1 MAGQALAWNLVSG
14 VNDPPRASERAVWV
28 DGVPAEAP
36 PVTFSQDLTRIDS
49 QDGCELRFSAEAE
62 RSRRENLLIVRSDY
76 RAPFGTFSGT
86 LPGGIALAE
95 GYGVLEHHRAR
106 W

>member
-1 MAGQALAWNLVSG
+1 M
-14 VNDPPRASERAVWV
+14 
-28 DGVPAEAP
+28 PAEAP
-36 PVTFSQDLTRIDS
+36 PVSFSSDLARIDA
-49 QDGCELRFSAEAE
+49 QDGSQLQFIAEAE

-86 LPGGIALAE
+86 LPGGIELAQ
-95 GYGVLEHHRAR
+95 GFGVVEHHRAR

>member
-1 MAGQALAWNLVSG
+1 MAPSAPSG
-14 VNDPPRASERAVWV
+14 WTGSPPRPRPSASRE
-28 DGVPAEAP
+28 
-36 PVTFSQDLTRIDS
+36 DLTRIDA
-49 QDGCELRFSAEAE
+49 QDGSELRFSAEAE

-86 LPGGIALAE
+86 LPGGIELAD
-95 GYGVLEHHRAR
+95 GIGVVEHHRAR